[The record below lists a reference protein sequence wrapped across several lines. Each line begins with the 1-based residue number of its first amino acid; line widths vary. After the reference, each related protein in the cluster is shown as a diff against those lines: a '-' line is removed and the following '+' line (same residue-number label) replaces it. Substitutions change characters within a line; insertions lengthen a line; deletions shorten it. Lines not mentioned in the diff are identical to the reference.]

1 MKNYNVFK
9 IYSNPFQP
17 DLISGLLWELNI
29 TGITEEVDHL
39 IVFAD
44 EEADVNEERI
54 KKYLEKLISEKLLN
68 DYSIVSESLPEE
80 NWNELWEKGRE
91 VIRVSDKFVIKP
103 TFKDYKTQ
111 QGEIVLTIDPKM
123 SFGTGEHQSTKL
135 IIKLLEKY
143 VRPGMHLL
151 DVGSGTG
158 ILSIAAIKLGAVAAL
173 AVDNDE
179 RCYENCKENCDLN
192 SVTGKVKIV
201 KGEISDLKE
210 DNFDLIIANIQKDV
224 LLDIADQIGEK
235 IKPNGIAILSGLLIK
250 DEKDI
255 EQHYSETGFETVDTE
270 SMDEWIAIVL
280 MVHTSNW
287 LKSVQFGSIH
297 IFNMQFLQLINKLPA
312 NNHLIKNNL
321 SLNDLKSL
329 YQPLP
334 MPAAGC
340 LHRKYKLCKSRD
352 HKT

>member
-1 MKNYNVFK
+1 M
-9 IYSNPFQP
+9 
-17 DLISGLLWELNI
+17 EI
-29 TGITEEVDHL
+29 TGITEEENYL

-44 EEADVNEERI
+44 EKADVNGERI
-54 KKYLEKLISEKLLN
+54 KNYLEKLKSEKLLN
-68 DYSIVSESLPEE
+68 DYSIVSASLPEE

-103 TFKDYKTQ
+103 TFKDYKAQ

-143 VRPGMHLL
+143 VCPGMHLL

-158 ILSIAAIKLGAVAAL
+158 ILSIAAIKLGADAAV

-179 RCYENCKENCDLN
+179 RCYENCKQNCELN

-224 LLDIADQIGEK
+224 LLDIADQIREK

-255 EQHYSETGFETVDTE
+255 EQHYTETGFETVETE
-270 SMDEWIAIVL
+270 SMDEWIAIAL
-280 MVHTSNW
+280 MAHRSN
-287 LKSVQFGSIH
+287 
-297 IFNMQFLQLINKLPA
+297 
-312 NNHLIKNNL
+312 
-321 SLNDLKSL
+321 
-329 YQPLP
+329 
-334 MPAAGC
+334 
-340 LHRKYKLCKSRD
+340 
-352 HKT
+352 

>member
-1 MKNYNVFK
+1 LKNYNVFK

-17 DLISGLLWELNI
+17 DLISGLLWELEI
-29 TGITEEVDHL
+29 TGITEEENHI

-44 EEADVNEERI
+44 EDANVNEERI
-54 KKYLEKLISEKLLN
+54 NKYLEKLKSEKLLN
-68 DYSIVSESLPEE
+68 DYSIISESLPEK

-103 TFKDYKTQ
+103 TFKEYKALP
-111 QGEIVLTIDPKM
+111 GEIVLTIDPKM

-143 VRPGMHLL
+143 VRPGMRLL

-158 ILSIAAIKLGAVAAL
+158 ILSIAAIKLGAAKAV

-179 RCYENCKENCDLN
+179 RCYENCIENCELN

-201 KGEISDLKE
+201 KGEISDIKK

-224 LLDIADQIGEK
+224 LLNIADQIIEK
-235 IKPNGIAILSGLLIK
+235 LKPDGITILSGLLVK

-255 EQHYSETGFETVDTE
+255 EQQYIKTGFEIVE
-270 SMDEWIAIVL
+270 IKLMDDWIAMVL
-280 MVHTSNW
+280 MAH
-287 LKSVQFGSIH
+287 
-297 IFNMQFLQLINKLPA
+297 
-312 NNHLIKNNL
+312 
-321 SLNDLKSL
+321 
-329 YQPLP
+329 
-334 MPAAGC
+334 
-340 LHRKYKLCKSRD
+340 
-352 HKT
+352 